1 MKKLFVMLFLPAV
14 LGISLAAQ
22 EKADIV
28 IEMDGSATAGPSV
41 WVGQYSA
48 RELAKKFKGKTLS
61 AVLSAATSAPTRQ
74 ENFTGKHRQTFTS
87 LRYGDET
94 DFRQLLFYAQE
105 PQTFVAAADSLSG
118 LLRWRDSYGVEMP
131 ISRRAFEK
139 AFPQATL
146 STVKNLKTGQTL
158 DLFKQEGSH
167 AKKPFTYYYV
177 FEQNRLKQV
186 FKDSASY
193 DAFTAQIEAD
203 NKAFAAQQRRKEEQ
217 ARKARPAPPE
227 RPKALSYGGTLNQ
240 YLYGPRLIKG
250 HFPMDKNSPRKTN
263 GKKTAEQEGK

>member
-14 LGISLAAQ
+14 LGMSLAAQ

-28 IEMDGSATAGPSV
+28 IEMDGSATEGPSV

-74 ENFTGKHRQTFTS
+74 ENFTGKHSQSFTT

-105 PQTFVAAADSLSG
+105 PQTFVAATDSISG
-118 LLRWRDSYGVEMP
+118 LLLWRDTYGVEVA

-139 AFPQATL
+139 AFPQAAL

-158 DLFKQEGSH
+158 DIFKQEGSH

-177 FEQNRLKQV
+177 FEQARLKQV
-186 FKDSASY
+186 FKDRTSY
-193 DAFTAQIEAD
+193 DAFAAQIEAD
-203 NKAFAAQQRRKEEQ
+203 NKAFAAQQRRQEEQ
-217 ARKARPAPPE
+217 ARTPRPTPPR

-250 HFPMDKNSPRKTN
+250 YFPMDKNSPRKTN
-263 GKKTAEQEGK
+263 GSTAGATH